1 MTNFFVDQLFS
12 GFLLAAFPIA
22 ILAGL
27 ISFISPCVLPLV
39 PGYLSFAAG
48 YSQAKGRVF
57 LGSLLF
63 VMGFSVLFI
72 SYGALFGGIGSQISS
87 HEEIITRVL
96 GVLTIFLGLIFMG
109 RFPMAPTFSPK
120 ISTNG
125 GLIGAPLLGFLFGIG
140 WTPCIGPA
148 LATVQTLAFQESSA
162 ARGAILSFGYCIGLG
177 APFIASGL
185 YLDKFIFSSTS
196 TSSASG
202 RTRTPAAD
210 VWIRPWLSVSGTRC
224 TRCTPPSNFKRAY
237 GVVPGSGVP
246 FDLIAIEISL

>member
-1 MTNFFVDQLFS
+1 MTSFIVDQLFS
-12 GFLLAAFPIA
+12 GILLAAFPIA

-27 ISFISPCVLPLV
+27 ISFLSPCVLPLV

-48 YSQAKGRVF
+48 YSKAKGRVF

-63 VMGFSVLFI
+63 VLGFSVLFI
-72 SYGALFGGIGSQISS
+72 SYGALFGGIGSRITA
-87 HEEIITRVL
+87 HEELITRVL
-96 GVLTIFLGLIFMG
+96 GVVTIFLGLIFMG
-109 RFPMAPTFSPK
+109 RFPMAPTFSLK
-120 ISTNG
+120 MSTNG

-185 YLDKFIFSSTS
+185 YLDK
-196 TSSASG
+196 SA
-202 RTRTPAAD
+202 RLRKFLT
-210 VWIRPWLSVSGTRC
+210 
-224 TRCTPPSNFKRAY
+224 KR
-237 GVVPGSGVP
+237 G
-246 FDLIAIEISL
+246 DLITKLGGGLLILIGIAQLLGFWTDLMASMRSFISDFAPVI

>member
-1 MTNFFVDQLFS
+1 MIDFFVDQLLS
-12 GFLLAAFPIA
+12 GFLLVAFPIA

-27 ISFISPCVLPLV
+27 ISFLSPCVLPLV

-48 YSQAKGRVF
+48 YSKAKGRVF
-57 LGSLLF
+57 LGSILF
-63 VMGFSVLFI
+63 VLGFSVLFI
-72 SYGALFGGIGSQISS
+72 SYGALFGGIGARISTND
-87 HEEIITRVL
+87 EVITRVL
-96 GVLTIFLGLIFMG
+96 GVITILLGLIFMG
-109 RFPMAPTFSPK
+109 SFPMMRTFSPK

-185 YLDKFIFSSTS
+185 YLDKSERLRKYLT
-196 TSSASG
+196 
-202 RTRTPAAD
+202 
-210 VWIRPWLSVSGTRC
+210 
-224 TRCTPPSNFKRAY
+224 KR
-237 GVVPGSGVP
+237 G
-246 FDLIAIEISL
+246 DLISKIGGVLLILIGIAQVLGLWTDLMISMRSLITEFAPVI

>member
-1 MTNFFVDQLFS
+1 MIDFFVDQLFS

-48 YSQAKGRVF
+48 YSNAKGRVF
-57 LGSLLF
+57 LGSILF
-63 VMGFSVLFI
+63 VLGFSVLFV
-72 SYGALFGGIGSQISS
+72 SYGAFFGGIGARISS
-87 HEEIITRVL
+87 NEEVITRVL
-96 GVLTIFLGLIFMG
+96 GVFTILLGLLFMG

-120 ISTNG
+120 MSTNG

-140 WTPCIGPA
+140 WTRCIGPA

-185 YLDKFIFSSTS
+185 YLDKSEKLRKFLT
-196 TSSASG
+196 
-202 RTRTPAAD
+202 
-210 VWIRPWLSVSGTRC
+210 
-224 TRCTPPSNFKRAY
+224 KR
-237 GVVPGSGVP
+237 G
-246 FDLIAIEISL
+246 DLISKIGGIFLILIGIAQLLGLWTDLMASLRSLISDFAPVI

>member
-1 MTNFFVDQLFS
+1 MIDFFVDQLLG

-27 ISFISPCVLPLV
+27 ISFLSPCVLPLV

-48 YSQAKGRVF
+48 YSKSKGRVF

-63 VMGFSVLFI
+63 VLGFSVLFI
-72 SYGALFGGIGSQISS
+72 SYGALFGGIGSRIATND
-87 HEEIITRVL
+87 ETITRIL
-96 GVLTIFLGLIFMG
+96 GVITILLGLIFMG
-109 RFPMAPTFSPK
+109 RFPMMRTFSPK
-120 ISTNG
+120 VATNS
-125 GLIGAPLLGFLFGIG
+125 GLIGAPLLGFLFGVG

-185 YLDKFIFSSTS
+185 YLDK
-196 TSSASG
+196 SARLRRFLTKHG
-202 RTRTPAAD
+202 
-210 VWIRPWLSVSGTRC
+210 
-224 TRCTPPSNFKRAY
+224 
-237 GVVPGSGVP
+237 
-246 FDLIAIEISL
+246 DLISKIGGVFLVLIGIAQVLGIWTDLMISLRSLITDFAPVI